1 MPVSRHRKVNTARKR
16 PRVPSSNPNVI
27 ANRPAPVARDRNRIV
42 IAIVVIAAIA
52 AALTAYFVISRRDS
66 SSNAQIEYETTT
78 NSGLKIH
85 DVTVGTG
92 ETPKP
97 GQTVVVHYIGWL
109 ENGKEFNN
117 SHKLGRPAEFQ
128 MTQLI
133 KGWTEGLSTMKVGG
147 KRRLWVPS
155 ELAYGKTGSPPN
167 IPPNANLTFELELL
181 GIR

>member
-1 MPVSRHRKVNTARKR
+1 V
-16 PRVPSSNPNVI
+16 
-27 ANRPAPVARDRNRIV
+27 
-42 IAIVVIAAIA
+42 A
-52 AALTAYFVISRRDS
+52 AAVVAYLVTSRRG
-66 SSNAQIEYETTT
+66 SNDIAQTDYETTT
-78 NSGLKIH
+78 NTGLKIH

-117 SHKLGRPAEFQ
+117 SRKVGRPAEFN
-128 MTQLI
+128 MSQLI
-133 KGWTEGLSTMKVGG
+133 KGWAEGLSTMKVGG

-155 ELAYGKTGSPPN
+155 ELAYGKLGSPPN

>member
-1 MPVSRHRKVNTARKR
+1 MPESRHRKVNRARKR
-16 PRVPSSNPNVI
+16 PRVASSNPNAVHK
-27 ANRPAPVARDRNRIV
+27 PAPAGDRNRKIITIV
-42 IAIVVIAAIA
+42 IIAAVA
-52 AALTAYFVISRRDS
+52 VAVVAYLVTSRRDS
-66 SSNAQIEYETTT
+66 NDITQTVYETTT
-78 NSGLKIH
+78 DSGLKIH

-97 GQTVVVHYIGWL
+97 NQRVVVHYIGWL

-117 SHKLGRPAEFQ
+117 SRKLGPPAEFN
-128 MTQLI
+128 MSQLI

-155 ELAYGKTGSPPN
+155 QLAYGKTGSPPN

-181 GIR
+181 GIK